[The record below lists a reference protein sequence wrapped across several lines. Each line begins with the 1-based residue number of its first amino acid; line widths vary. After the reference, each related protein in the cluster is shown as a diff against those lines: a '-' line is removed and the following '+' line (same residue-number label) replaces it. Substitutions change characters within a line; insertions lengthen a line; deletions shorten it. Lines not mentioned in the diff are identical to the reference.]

1 MNVTKFREVI
11 KERARIAVESQDEWD
26 YGIEKCREEEIA
38 ILCEDIEST
47 SVFIETECTAD
58 ELSWISEIWDDVTAK
73 TQSIR
78 FIRSL
83 EVAIKK
89 YPEEDEKYH
98 LRETLQF
105 AYGAIDEDFEMEF

>member
-1 MNVTKFREVI
+1 MNITKFREVI
-11 KERARIAVESQDEWD
+11 KERIRIAVDSQDEWD
-26 YGIEKCREEEIA
+26 YGIKKCREEEIA
-38 ILCEDIEST
+38 ILCEDIKST

-58 ELSWISEIWDDVTAK
+58 ELSWISEIWDDVATK

-83 EVAIKK
+83 EAAIKK
-89 YPEEDEKYH
+89 YPEEDKKYH
-98 LRETLQF
+98 LRENIQS